1 MKTTTRRSFL
11 KACAAAGVTGTLG
24 WEGCVS
30 LPDEGAVYSG
40 WKPGELDLHFVYT
53 GCGENMFYRL
63 PDGTS
68 ILNDTGDF
76 YRPED
81 HQYPARGTYGTQD
94 SSMNLLG
101 PWVAT
106 FDRRA

>member
-1 MKTTTRRSFL
+1 MPTTGRSFL
-11 KACAAAGVTGTLG
+11 KACVASGAAGMLG

-30 LPDEGAVYSG
+30 ESGGDAVYPG
-40 WKPGELDLHFVYT
+40 WRPGELDLHFVYT

-76 YRPED
+76 YI
-81 HQYPARGTYGTQD
+81 
-94 SSMNLLG
+94 
-101 PWVAT
+101 
-106 FDRRA
+106 